1 MIHSVLVGGFPR
13 WKTETFFIPTT
24 WLHREAVTGFSFP
37 VAFQKPDPA
46 AWFRRLRFGF
56 LASLRPKKYFTS
68 SHPRPPAA
76 SVSRCGEPAGEVVR
90 GERFNPCMVKPGWRA
105 ELSSLLSRLL
115 VAFSDGVRNPAQLV
129 CAAGVSARSL
139 QCLNQRNEKGC

>member
-76 SVSRCGEPAGEVVR
+76 SGTIGVTP
-90 GERFNPCMVKPGWRA
+90 
-105 ELSSLLSRLL
+105 L
-115 VAFSDGVRNPAQLV
+115 V
-129 CAAGVSARSL
+129 
-139 QCLNQRNEKGC
+139 